1 MKGRSP
7 QKAPTKFKTDLD
19 ISKGTYR
26 ERELERWVPDA
37 DAPPPTLMEP
47 LAGSWDQFKVNEEKF
62 GVVLTFDEHLYT
74 TRIDKLAPDYAAKAK
89 RADAIA
95 REIEASTLG
104 DRHVLEE
111 RGVVVDDLGAD
122 EEDKYLGVDR
132 RGDELMA
139 ALRGGPGTLAPPQG
153 ANQAKPGRYATP
165 RQRAAEYHN
174 DPAIVLSSAT
184 IKKRDAAPAQ
194 KTPTPQALPAP
205 LTPAPL
211 SAKPSTSQTLQ
222 TLQTLQSPPAPKTEE
237 QFRLN
242 AQLEINSLREFAAN
256 FKIPHKMPNDLL
268 PILAKDKLKQ
278 EEIMKKQKDSPKKT
292 SKAFNP
298 KAAAFTPLFV
308 PKLANLPG
316 APPAPAPAPL
326 KQFHRLQQ
334 IPQQRNQLRQ
344 YNQGQHHGLHP
355 NGQGPKRHHQIL
367 AAEFFGDALR
377 VPTKQS
383 QQRKIQEFKFSF
395 SLFIT
400 ARKRAEDGAAPVY
413 ERTFQTPPTWNQ
425 TLDQPF
431 DQIFPPVHPVGKM
444 APQAAPGMMPGLPFV
459 PQGIPVPYPGK
470 YPMSPAQHPQAAA
483 AMAQFHQQQQ
493 QYQMAMMYQQQFPPG
508 GAPMPMYGAEP
519 PYMTP
524 QFIPPPQGYSQ
535 QGSGQGNGGMYQGGR
550 RYQKNRPNH

>member
-37 DAPPPTLMEP
+37 DAPPPTTMEP
-47 LAGSWDQFKVNEEKF
+47 LAGAWDQFKVNEEKF

-95 REIEASTLG
+95 REIEGLTLG

-111 RGVVVDDLGAD
+111 RGIVVDDLGAD

-139 ALRGGPGTLAPPQG
+139 ALRGGPATGSNPTPL
-153 ANQAKPGRYATP
+153 NSTKPGRYATP

-184 IKKRDAAPAQ
+184 VKKRDQTPAQ

-205 LTPAPL
+205 L
-211 SAKPSTSQTLQ
+211 SAKPHP
-222 TLQTLQSPPAPKTEE
+222 LQSPPAPKTEE

-242 AQLEINSLREFAAN
+242 AQLEINSLREFSAN

-316 APPAPAPAPL
+316 APPALAPAPL
-326 KQFHRLQQ
+326 KQYHRPQQ
-334 IPQQRNQLRQ
+334 MQPQQRNQQRQ

-355 NGQGPKRHHQIL
+355 NGQGSKRHHQIL

-383 QQRKIQEFKFSF
+383 QQRKIHEFKNSF

-400 ARKRAEDGAAPVY
+400 ARERAEEGAAPIY
-413 ERTFQTPPTWNQ
+413 ERTFQTPPTWDQ
-425 TLDQPF
+425 TIDQPY
-431 DQIFPPVHPVGKM
+431 DQIFPPALVGKM
-444 APQAAPGMMPGLPFV
+444 PPQAAPGMIPGQPFV
-459 PQGIPVPYPGK
+459 PQGLPVPYPGK

-483 AMAQFHQQQQ
+483 AAMAQFHQQQQ
-493 QYQMAMMYQQQFPPG
+493 QYHVAMMYQQQFLPG

-524 QFIPPPQGYSQ
+524 QFIPPPQGYSG